1 MAPLG
6 AVFVVGLVEG
16 CGGRALVFV
25 VELAGAAVVDAD
37 DELPSGAV
45 ESIVV
50 CWSDAAV
57 SEVLWIVDGRVG
69 FVTDGFTVDRAA
81 AVVVELGVGF
91 GLAAAVEVV
100 GLGGTSR

>member
-1 MAPLG
+1 MRLLDVGRSFTAVVLLAEAAARDAAVEAVKCEETLVAPLG

-50 CWSDAAV
+50 C
-57 SEVLWIVDGRVG
+57 
-69 FVTDGFTVDRAA
+69 
-81 AVVVELGVGF
+81 
-91 GLAAAVEVV
+91 
-100 GLGGTSR
+100 

>member
-1 MAPLG
+1 
-6 AVFVVGLVEG
+6 
-16 CGGRALVFV
+16 
-25 VELAGAAVVDAD
+25 
-37 DELPSGAV
+37 
-45 ESIVV
+45 
-50 CWSDAAV
+50 
-57 SEVLWIVDGRVG
+57 VG